1 MRWFLILLLSAISAL
16 SQSTSYTEFYCN
28 LNGTNVNGGGTTNAA
43 ATYTSSNGNW
53 DGTSVF
59 TPTDGST
66 PASSVNVGDFA
77 SICLDAATVSVFI
90 SRVVTVAAGVN
101 GAITVST
108 TAISGSAPAAGAT
121 GRTLR
126 VGGAWRGAF
135 AAVGFPF
142 GFVANTLTN
151 ATGNMVRVNINSG
164 YSNSISA
171 GLTHGIN
178 GPIVFS
184 GYTTTAG
191 DGGKFIIDGG
201 NNNGFV
207 PLALGAPG
215 IFLIDCIVQN
225 AGGNFTAGIEIQNG
239 GNMCLRCVSR
249 GMKQS
254 GSSGF
259 SCEAA
264 STTLIECEAYSNS
277 GYGFG
282 LSSASLLIRC
292 LAHDNADSGISAS
305 GGPIYI
311 SRCISVSNVSSGF
324 RFTGTGATTPF
335 VLQNCD
341 AVSNKVNGFEIVGLS
356 VSPIYVENCNFIGNS
371 GYAINCWT
379 NALHIGSFTSNYFG
393 SGTMTNAL
401 GEFNPSTGAT
411 NGLLIAGTS
420 KYPTDVNP
428 YSSMSSHNFSL
439 LPTAASYGK
448 GRGSFT
454 DLKYSGG
461 TVAYPSV
468 GAAVATNA
476 ATAGGGSWTFS
487 Q

>member
-1 MRWFLILLLSAISAL
+1 MRWFLILLLSVFSAW

-43 ATYTSSNGNW
+43 ATYTSINGNW

-66 PASSVNVGDFA
+66 PASSINVGDFA

-108 TAISGSAPAAGAT
+108 TAISGTAPAAGAT

-135 AAVGFPF
+135 GAVTFPF
-142 GFVANTLTN
+142 SFVTTTLTN
-151 ATGNMVRVNINSG
+151 ATGNMVRVNINSA
-164 YSNSISA
+164 YSNSITAAVSA
-171 GLTHGIN
+171 N
-178 GPIVFS
+178 QAGPIVYQ

-201 NNNGFV
+201 GNTGFI
-207 PLALGAPG
+207 PLALGASG
-215 IFLIDCIVQN
+215 IFLIDAIVQN
-225 AGGNFTAGIEIQNG
+225 AGGNFSAGISVSFG
-239 GNMCLRCVSR
+239 GNVLQRCVVR
-249 GMKQS
+249 NITQS
-254 GSSGF
+254 GSAGIGTS
-259 SCEAA
+259 AA
-264 STTLIECEAYSNS
+264 GNTLIECET
-277 GYGFG
+277 YGNKSAG
-282 LSSASLLIRC
+282 ISASSSCSLIRC
-292 LAHDNADSGISAS
+292 LSHDNGGSGFNAS
-305 GGPIYI
+305 GGPLTIMGCLSI
-311 SRCISVSNVSSGF
+311 SNTLSGF
-324 RFTGTGATTPF
+324 SFSAAGVTAPC
-335 VLQNCD
+335 VLRNCD
-341 AVSNKVNGFEIVGLS
+341 SVSNKVDGFQVTGLTS
-356 VSPIYVENCNFIGNS
+356 NPIYIENCNFIANG

-379 NALHIGSFTSNYFG
+379 NALHIGGFVSNYFG
-393 SGTMTNAL
+393 AGTMTNAL
-401 GEFNPSTGAT
+401 GEFNAPIGAT
-411 NGLLIAGTS
+411 NGLLIAGTA
-420 KYPTDVNP
+420 KYATDVNP
-428 YSSMSSHNFSL
+428 YSSMSGHNFSL
-439 LPTAASYGK
+439 LPTAASYGQ

-461 TVAYPSV
+461 TVSYPSV
-468 GAAVATNA
+468 GAAVSTNA